1 MPASVLSR
9 AVGPLVDFVYP
20 PRCPLCGVG
29 IASGP
34 GLCADCWSELELPGE
49 PACVRCQFPLPAAAQ
64 VSVCGACLAFPPDH
78 AGIAAAAMYNEG
90 ARQLVLRF
98 KHGKRIGLA
107 KLMGRLMAGRL
118 ASAPADALLVPVPL
132 HRTRLWA
139 RGFNQAAL
147 LAHAVASNTGH
158 AVLPDALNR
167 TRATPMLGGLGRAE
181 RARMMR
187 ASIVASRKGAA
198 AVQGRDVILVD
209 DVLTS
214 GATSA
219 ACTRAL
225 LDAGAR
231 SVRIACFARVRE
243 GVREGGVAER
253 ETPGTFTIPGAA

>member
-1 MPASVLSR
+1 MSASVLSR
-9 AVGPLVDFVYP
+9 AIGPLVDFVYP
-20 PRCPLCGVG
+20 PRCPLCGEG

-34 GLCADCWSELELPGE
+34 GLCAQCWSELELPGE
-49 PACVRCQFPLPAAAQ
+49 PACTSCQTPLASAAQ
-64 VSVCGACLAFPPDH
+64 ESVCGACRAFPPDH
-78 AGIAAAAMYNEG
+78 AGISAAAMYNEG

-107 KLMGRLMAGRL
+107 QLMGRLIAGRL
-118 ASAPADALLVPVPL
+118 ANAPADALLVPVPL
-132 HRTRLWA
+132 HRTRLWM

-147 LAHAVASNTGH
+147 LAHAVARHTGH
-158 AVLPDALNR
+158 AVMVDALKR

-181 RARMMR
+181 RAKMMR
-187 ASIVASRKGAA
+187 ASIAATRKGAV
-198 AVQGRDVILVD
+198 AVRGRDVILVD

-243 GVREGGVAER
+243 GRVPER
-253 ETPGTFTIPGAA
+253 ETPGIERIPGAA

>member
-1 MPASVLSR
+1 
-9 AVGPLVDFVYP
+9 
-20 PRCPLCGVG
+20 
-29 IASGP
+29 
-34 GLCADCWSELELPGE
+34 
-49 PACVRCQFPLPAAAQ
+49 
-64 VSVCGACLAFPPDH
+64 
-78 AGIAAAAMYNEG
+78 MYNES

-98 KHGKRIGLA
+98 KHGRRIGLA

-118 ASAPADALLVPVPL
+118 AAAPANALLVPVPL

-147 LAHAVASNTGH
+147 LARAVAGHTGH
-158 AVLPDALNR
+158 AVAVDALKR
-167 TRATPMLGGLGRAE
+167 TRSTPMLGGLGRAE

-187 ASIVASRKGAA
+187 ASIVTSRKGAA

-243 GVREGGVAER
+243 GVREGRVLER
-253 ETPGTFTIPGAA
+253 ETPGTSTIPGAA